1 MSPVSPATA
10 IATLPAGLQWDVFCR
25 VIDNHGDLGVAWRLC
40 SQLAQ
45 RGQRVRLW
53 VDDPSALGWMA
64 PGAVQGQVP
73 GVRII
78 PWRQTT
84 GDDGNEMT
92 AQPEGITRSDI
103 WVETFGCDIDPHFI
117 ATQRHFTL
125 DSIQKGIKNPVWI
138 NLEYLSAE
146 PYVERCHGLPSPV
159 MQGPARGMTRH
170 FFYPG
175 FTERTGGLL
184 RGPESPIQ
192 AAKSERLEWLAL
204 RGVQAREGEQLV
216 SLFCYEPLALPALL
230 AHWRKCAPATR
241 LLVTHGRATA
251 AVQAV
256 LDTAEETDGDSQGSL
271 SISYLP
277 ALSQTDY
284 DGLLARCDLNFVRGE
299 DSLVRALW
307 AGKPFVWQIYPQHD
321 GAHEAKLMAF
331 LDWLRAP
338 ASLRGFHRAWNALDD
353 TATGAFDAADLLLT
367 EIDAWQVSAQQA
379 RIQLLALPDLVTTL
393 FDFIAERR

>member
-1 MSPVSPATA
+1 MALSGTVNSVDTTKTGYTYSISKFYSCLALAAKCGVDRKPLCSPPAQSLHLNGTIPVMSPASPATA
-10 IATLPAGLQWDVFCR
+10 TATLPAGLQWDVFCR

-146 PYVERCHGLPSPV
+146 PYVER
-159 MQGPARGMTRH
+159 
-170 FFYPG
+170 
-175 FTERTGGLL
+175 
-184 RGPESPIQ
+184 
-192 AAKSERLEWLAL
+192 
-204 RGVQAREGEQLV
+204 
-216 SLFCYEPLALPALL
+216 
-230 AHWRKCAPATR
+230 
-241 LLVTHGRATA
+241 
-251 AVQAV
+251 
-256 LDTAEETDGDSQGSL
+256 
-271 SISYLP
+271 
-277 ALSQTDY
+277 
-284 DGLLARCDLNFVRGE
+284 
-299 DSLVRALW
+299 
-307 AGKPFVWQIYPQHD
+307 
-321 GAHEAKLMAF
+321 
-331 LDWLRAP
+331 
-338 ASLRGFHRAWNALDD
+338 
-353 TATGAFDAADLLLT
+353 
-367 EIDAWQVSAQQA
+367 
-379 RIQLLALPDLVTTL
+379 
-393 FDFIAERR
+393 